1 MTDGV
6 NNSGFIDPLAAVELA
21 KEFDIKTY
29 TIGLGSNGQA
39 MAPIAI
45 LPNGQFQYGLTE
57 VEIDQ
62 ELLQEIAQSTG
73 GQYFRA
79 TDNRSLEEIY
89 EEINK
94 LEKTEIEEFKYY
106 NYQEIYRIPVIMGLI
121 LLVVQWT
128 LKKTLF
134 RSFI

>member
-1 MTDGV
+1 M
-6 NNSGFIDPLAAVELA
+6 A

-39 MAPIAI
+39 MAPVAI

-62 ELLQEIAQSTG
+62 ELMREIAQSTG
-73 GQYFRA
+73 GKYFRA

-89 EEINK
+89 SEINK
-94 LEKTEIEEFKYY
+94 LEKTEVEEFDYF
-106 NYQEIYRIPVIMGLI
+106 NYHERYRVFVIIGLG
-121 LLVVQWT
+121 LLLLEWVLRQ
-128 LKKTLF
+128 TLF
-134 RSFI
+134 KSFI